1 MSEIYNELK
10 SRGLIKQFTTGEDK
24 LKELLDGPSLKVYA
38 GFDPTKNSLHV
49 GHLIPIMIL
58 SHLQK
63 AGHVPICVL
72 GGGTAMIGDPSGRDS
87 MREMLTEAKIN
98 ENITGIKKQL
108 SHFIDFSAENALL
121 MNNYDWLGLE
131 NYISF
136 IRDIGPHFTVNR
148 MLTADCFKIRMEKGL
163 SFLEFNY
170 MILQAY
176 DYYIL
181 FKKYGCTLQIGGDD
195 QWSNILAGID
205 LIRRKNGAEVFGMT
219 NPLLTRSDGKKMG
232 KTEGGAVWLDPEM
245 TSPYDY
251 YQFWRNTSDDD
262 VVRFLKIYT
271 FVPLET
277 ISQYEN
283 LSGQELN
290 IAKELLAFEA
300 VKILHGESEAL
311 KADESA
317 KKLFGQG
324 SLTDAP
330 SINLALE
337 NVIGAQLVDLCVIAG
352 VFKTKSEVR
361 RMIAQGGI
369 SLNGEKV
376 TDAKKLITEGDIHKG
391 SLVIK
396 KGKKS
401 FYKIEI

>member
-1 MSEIYNELK
+1 MSGIYEELK
-10 SRGLIKQFTTGEDK
+10 ARGLIKQFTIEENRLGK
-24 LKELLDGPSLKVYA
+24 LLNGPSVKVYA

-58 SHLQK
+58 SHLQR
-63 AGHVPICVL
+63 AGHIPICVL

-87 MREMLTEAKIN
+87 MREMLTEAKIM
-98 ENITGIKKQL
+98 ENMAGIKKQL
-108 SHFIDFSAENALL
+108 SHFIDFSEEKALL
-121 MNNYDWLGLE
+121 LNNFDWLGLE

-136 IRDIGPHFTVNR
+136 IREIGTHFTVNR

-219 NPLLTRSDGKKMG
+219 NPLLSRSDGKKMG
-232 KTEGGAVWLDPEM
+232 KTEGGAVWLDPEL

-262 VVRFLKIYT
+262 VIKFLKIYT

-277 ISQYEN
+277 ISRFED
-283 LSGQELN
+283 LSGKELN
-290 IAKELLAFEA
+290 PAKELLAYEA
-300 VKILHGESEAL
+300 VKILHGENEAL
-311 KADESA
+311 KADETA
-317 KKLFGQG
+317 KKIFGQK
-324 SLTDAP
+324 SLADAP
-330 SINLALE
+330 SIKLPGE
-337 NVIGAQLVDLCVIAG
+337 NVIGAELVDLCINAG
-352 VFKTKSEVR
+352 VFETKSEVR
-361 RMIAQGGI
+361 RIIAQGGI

-376 TDAKKLITEGDIHKG
+376 TDPKRIIAEGDITEG
-391 SLVIK
+391 SLTIK